1 MAKIILTTVLDPE
14 IKDRLSK
21 YSKKNYIPYRTLLER
36 AINNFKVEIKKK
48 NYVLKHNDFD
58 RIKTQSFTCSM
69 PLEVNKTLL
78 GISEKL
84 NVSKRYLLREIISEY
99 VLKNC

>member
-21 YSKKNYIPYRTLLER
+21 YSKKNYIPYRNLLER
-36 AINNFKVEIKKK
+36 AIRNFKVEAKKK
-48 NYVLKHNDFD
+48 NFVFKHNDFN

-69 PLEVNKTLL
+69 PPEVNKTLIE
-78 GISEKL
+78 ISEKL

>member
-21 YSKKNYIPYRTLLER
+21 YSKNNYIPYRTLLEH
-36 AINNFKVEIKKK
+36 AIKDFKKELKKK
-48 NYVLKHNDFD
+48 NFILKHNDFD

-69 PLEVNKTLL
+69 PMEVNKTLL
-78 GISEKL
+78 SISEKL

-99 VLKNC
+99 VIKNC

>member
-36 AINNFKVEIKKK
+36 AINNFKAEIKKK

-69 PLEVNKTLL
+69 PLEVNKTLIS
-78 GISEKL
+78 ISEKL

-99 VLKNC
+99 VLKKC